1 MPPSEKSLLSSL
13 APFLIA
19 LVAGLVLLWVSRL
32 GLAAWHFA
40 AVSDVNGWA
49 AVLVQGL
56 RVDVA
61 TMCMLLGIP
70 AALYMLLP
78 PRIVR
83 IKSVRMLFASWLTLS
98 LVVLLALEAVTPA
111 FMAEYGLRPNRL
123 VLDYISY
130 PAEVLPMLVRSHLPL
145 MLILPPVL
153 AALSW
158 FLLQF
163 NARLLQPA
171 DLSAH
176 WLLRFVVASLIV
188 LGSTMGVRSTLGH
201 RPMNPAMLAFSTN
214 ATVNVLPLNS
224 FYSLAYAARDHLRE
238 DVGSRIYDDTLTE
251 EAVVARI
258 RSQVFSASAQPVPSE
273 LPLLVRRQPVHQGP
287 PRNLVI
293 ILEESLGAQFIGGLG
308 GRPLSP
314 NFDRLSAQGWA
325 FDRLYAT
332 GTRSIRGIEAVLSG
346 FPPTP
351 SQGVLKRPRSQKDF
365 FTLASL
371 LQQHGF
377 DTAFHYGG
385 ESHFDNMR
393 GFFLGN
399 GFERVIEEKDH
410 ASPSFKG
417 SWGVSDEDVFTSA
430 DEDFD
435 RLHAAG
441 KPFFGFIF
449 TSSNHEPFEFPDGR
463 IELYEQPKGTRNNA
477 AKYADHALGEFFRK
491 AMVSDYWNDTVF
503 LVVADHDSKALGQ
516 SLVPV
521 DNFHIPGLI
530 IGAGVKPRRDT
541 RLASQI
547 DLAPTLLSLIG
558 IETPTPL
565 IGRDLN
571 RADAGEDRAIMQ
583 YDNNYAWMTDEAVIV
598 LQPGQPVSRYKYK
611 PGSQLAANGDVS
623 PAVERAVKENAMWG
637 TFAYENGWHKL
648 P

>member
-1 MPPSEKSLLSSL
+1 MPLSEKPLLSSL
-13 APFLIA
+13 APFLVA
-19 LVAGLVLLWVSRL
+19 LVVGLVLLWVSRL
-32 GLAAWHFA
+32 GLAAWHFTA
-40 AVSDVNGWA
+40 INDVNGWA
-49 AVLVQGL
+49 AVLLQGL

-78 PRIVR
+78 PGIVGLKGMR
-83 IKSVRMLFASWLTLS
+83 LLFAAWLTLS

-123 VLDYISY
+123 VIDYISY
-130 PAEVLPMLVRSHLPL
+130 PGEVLPMLVKSHLPL
-145 MLILPPVL
+145 MLVLPLLV
-153 AALSW
+153 AAVSW
-158 FLLQF
+158 FLFRF
-163 NARLLQPA
+163 NAKLLQRNYLP
-171 DLSAH
+171 AH
-176 WLLRFVVASLIV
+176 WLLRLGVASLIV
-188 LGSTMGVRSTLGH
+188 LVSAMGVRSTLGH

-224 FYSLAYAARDHLRE
+224 FYSLAHAVREHLRE
-238 DVGSRIYDDTLTE
+238 DIGSRIYDDTLTE
-251 EAVVARI
+251 DAVVARI
-258 RSQVFSASAQPVPSE
+258 RSQVVSTNAQLVPSE
-273 LPLLVRRQPVHQGP
+273 HPLLVRRQPVHQGA

-293 ILEESLGAQFIGGLG
+293 ILEESLGAQFIGRLG
-308 GRPLSP
+308 GKPLSP
-314 NFDRLSAQGWA
+314 NFDRLSEQGWA

-371 LQQHGF
+371 LQRHGY

-410 ASPSFKG
+410 ASPTFKG
-417 SWGVSDEDVFTSA
+417 SWGVSDEDVFNSA
-430 DEDFD
+430 DADFD

-449 TSSNHEPFEFPDGR
+449 TSSNHEPFEFPDER

-477 AKYADHALGEFFRK
+477 AKYADHALGEFFSK
-491 AMVSDYWNDTVF
+491 AMASDYWEDTVF
-503 LVVADHDSKALGQ
+503 LVVADHDSKAFGQ

-530 IGAGVKPRRDT
+530 IGSGIEPRRDP

-558 IETPTPL
+558 IDTPTPL

-571 RADAGEDRAIMQ
+571 RADAGENRAIMQ
-583 YDNNYAWMTDEAVIV
+583 YDNNYAWMTDEAVII
-598 LQPGQPVSRYKYK
+598 LQPGKTASRYTYT
-611 PGSQLAANGDVS
+611 PGSPLSANGDVS
-623 PAVERAVKENAMWG
+623 HTAERAVKESAMWG
-637 TFAYENGWHKL
+637 TFAYENGWHRL

>member
-1 MPPSEKSLLSSL
+1 MPPSEERLLSSL

-40 AVSDVNGWA
+40 AVSDVSGWA

-83 IKSVRMLFASWLTLS
+83 LKSVRMLFAAWLTLS
-98 LVVLLALEAVTPA
+98 LVVLLGLEAVTPA

-130 PAEVLPMLVRSHLPL
+130 PAEVLPMLVKSHLPL

-158 FLLQF
+158 FLFQF

-176 WLLRFVVASLIV
+176 WLLRFGLASLIV
-188 LGSTMGVRSTLGH
+188 LGSAMGVRSTLGH

-224 FYSLAYAARDHLRE
+224 FYSLAHAVRDHLRE
-238 DVGSRIYDDTLTE
+238 DVGSRIYDDTLTDD
-251 EAVVARI
+251 AVIARI
-258 RSQVFSASAQPVPSE
+258 RSQVFSASAQSVPSDI
-273 LPLLVRRQPVHQGP
+273 PLLVRRQSVHQGA

-293 ILEESLGAQFIGGLG
+293 ILEESLGAQFIGRLG

-314 NFDRLSAQGWA
+314 NFDRLSAQGWT

-371 LQQHGF
+371 LQRHGY

-399 GFERVIEEKDH
+399 GFERIIEEKDH

-477 AKYADHALGEFFRK
+477 AKYADHALGEFFK
-491 AMVSDYWNDTVF
+491 MAMMSDYWKDTVF

-530 IGAGVKPRRDT
+530 IGAGIEPRRDP

-565 IGRDLN
+565 TGRDLN

-598 LQPGQPVSRYKYK
+598 LQPGQPASRYKYK
-611 PGSQLAANGDVS
+611 PGSPLAANGDVS
-623 PAVERAVKENAMWG
+623 PAIERAVKENAMWG
-637 TFAYENGWHKL
+637 TFAYENGWHRL